1 MQFIREQLLTWYE
14 QVSNKVTQ
22 AKKKY
27 SCSTLEY
34 LKVSD
39 VRSPLVHPFPIG
51 KYDCPHPF
59 PLFLSKLP
67 HVELI
72 KMLRPPSTRKP
83 ESWRQTAAGRV
94 NKNMAIANRGFE
106 LSPWRYL
113 DTRSQWGY
121 SMRMRWLQTER
132 LYWLERGTETRPIPN
147 RAQFGS
153 WRPPNAL
160 AGGVHFTRK
169 FNKWKST
176 QN

>member
-1 MQFIREQLLTWYE
+1 MQFIREQLLTWYK
-14 QVSNKVTQ
+14 QVSNKATQ
-22 AKKKY
+22 NKTKY
-27 SCSTLEY
+27 SCSTQEY
-34 LKVSD
+34 LKVFD
-39 VRSPLVHPFPIG
+39 VRSPLIHPFPIG

-67 HVELI
+67 RGELI
-72 KMLRPPSTRKP
+72 KMLQPPSTRKP
-83 ESWRQTAAGRV
+83 DSWRQTAAGGV
-94 NKNMAIANRGFE
+94 NKNMATANLGSE

-113 DTRSQWGY
+113 DTRSQWGH
-121 SMRMRWLQTER
+121 SMRTRWLQIES
-132 LYWLERGTETRPIPN
+132 LHWLEGSSETHPVLN

-153 WRPPNAL
+153 WRPPKAL